1 MTDLRGAGQKRIKS
15 LIAPPDAQMAK
26 KRRDTTGQ
34 SQAKGED
41 IMVFPSDLSTH
52 YMAMQFYR
60 YVFKDNSFQ
69 ERKLH
74 KTILLP
80 VPLTLVEAL
89 NIEYNDSSLGAIRG
103 ELSDMAAQ
111 GDISGALAAGA
122 NILTGGVKAAGAIAG
137 GAMGGLQS
145 LKDAINDQG
154 ANLGVGSLLIPGPFG
169 RGGTGA
175 IAAGLNRYFGSAPN
189 PHITTLF
196 QGVGLRQHNFNWKLA
211 PADREETKTL
221 AKIIDSLRASAL
233 PARGMGNFT
242 LNFPDECEIYIMG
255 TAANYMYHFKTA
267 VIKAMS
273 TNFAPD
279 GVLSF
284 FGETGAPTA
293 VTLDLQ
299 LGETVLHTREDYDPA
314 TNFEGAEQP
323 ERDLTEI
330 LKEYGTNNAAYPPL
344 NTNTKTYGRIKR
356 GD

>member
-1 MTDLRGAGQKRIKS
+1 MTELTGAGQKRIKS
-15 LIAPPDAQMAK
+15 LIAPPPDAHMAK
-26 KRRDTTGQ
+26 KRRDTRG
-34 SQAKGED
+34 SDQASD
-41 IMVFPSDLSTH
+41 DTLVFPSDLSTH

-60 YVFKDNSFQ
+60 YMFEDNSFQ
-69 ERKLH
+69 KRTLH

-80 VPLTLVEAL
+80 VPLTLVEAI
-89 NIEYNDSSLGAIRG
+89 NIEYNDSALGAIRG

-111 GDISGALAAGA
+111 GDIEGAMAAGVDLVGGALKGAA
-122 NILTGGVKAAGAIAG
+122 NVTFGGGGGIAG
-137 GAMGGLQS
+137 
-145 LKDAINDQG
+145 LKDRVAEQG
-154 ANLGVGSLLIPGPFG
+154 ANLGLGALLIPGA
-169 RGGTGA
+169 RSGTGA
-175 IAAGLNRYFGSAPN
+175 VSAGLNRYFGSAPN

-211 PADREETKTL
+211 PADRKESETL

-233 PARGMGNFT
+233 PERGAGNFT

-255 TAANYMYHFKTA
+255 TSANYMYHFKTA

-293 VTLDLQ
+293 VTIDLQ

-314 TNFEGAEQP
+314 TNFEGADQP
-323 ERDLTEI
+323 DRDLMKSI
-330 LKEYGTNNAAYPPL
+330 KNVGTNNAAYPPL
-344 NTNTKTYGRIKR
+344 NGKNTVGP
-356 GD
+356 GNLGG